1 MATGSDRPS
10 FSARLARGLLR
21 LRGWRVIDVRPPAS
35 KGVVIVYPHTSN
47 WDLPIGI
54 LARTVLQLPMGWI
67 GKQSL
72 FRWPFDRFMRML
84 GGVPVDRSRSTG
96 LVDLLREVFDRRE
109 RFYLVITPEGTR
121 SRTDHW
127 KSGFYYLARDL
138 GMPLGLAFIDYEHRE
153 VGIGGWL
160 YLTGDIERDLDQI
173 RQAYRTRRGRRPEL
187 AGDIRFRDR
196 GALSEKKAK

>member
-1 MATGSDRPS
+1 MW
-10 FSARLARGLLR
+10 
-21 LRGWRVIDVRPPAS
+21 GWRVINVRPPAA
-35 KGVVIVYPHTSN
+35 KAVVIVYPHTSN

-54 LARTVLQLPMGWI
+54 LARSVLQLPMGWI
-67 GKQSL
+67 GKKSL
-72 FRWPFDRFMRML
+72 FRQPFRGLMRAL

-96 LVDLLREVFDRRE
+96 LVDQLRQAFDRCG

-121 SRTDHW
+121 SKTDHW

-138 GMPLGLAFIDYEHRE
+138 DMPLGLAFIDYEHRE

-173 RQAYRTRRGRRPEL
+173 REAYRTRRGRRPEL

-196 GALSEKKAK
+196 SASSQEKQR